1 MRRLR
6 PKPLC
11 AHSRKI
17 LARQRAGKAH
27 RTQPKHKQAV
37 RNDVFHV
44 AVFNAHVDDICHQ
57 QRHKQF
63 QNGLRQLEQ
72 RPQNELPAVTVKI
85 AEQCF
90 QTFTS
95 LFSEAVFIHSYFI
108 TALPIFK
115 KWIFFFPK
123 LRNQALL
130 PRYENDVF
138 FRHTA
143 MHGAPQGGKES
154 DRCIKYCLWRTT
166 PPLPRVLERQLGKMG
181 L

>member
-1 MRRLR
+1 MSEFVPTAILGLGQAEHMAEQVFAQAAAEA
-6 PKPLC
+6 LC

-115 KWIFFFPK
+115 EWIFFFPK
-123 LRNQALL
+123 LRNQAVL

-138 FRHTA
+138 SGIPQCTA
-143 MHGAPQGGKES
+143 
-154 DRCIKYCLWRTT
+154 
-166 PPLPRVLERQLGKMG
+166 PRRAGRRATDV
-181 L
+181 